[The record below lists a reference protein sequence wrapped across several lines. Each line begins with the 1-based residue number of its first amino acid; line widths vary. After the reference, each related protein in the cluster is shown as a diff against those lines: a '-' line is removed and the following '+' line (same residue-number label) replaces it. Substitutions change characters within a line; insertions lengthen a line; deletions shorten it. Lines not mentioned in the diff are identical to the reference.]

1 MYEAMIPILKEDAY
15 MDVLLATVIFIISYV
30 FIMTE
35 KYNRAVIAMSG
46 GVLLLISGIYS
57 VDDMFR
63 TYIDWNTIALLF
75 SMMVLISITE
85 RTGLFSFVAIRFAQ
99 KVRGSPVP
107 LLIGVGMLTAF
118 GSALLDNVTTVL
130 IFVPIILK
138 ITKELQLPSFPY
150 LLMII
155 FSSNIGGTATLIG
168 DPPNIMIGQ
177 AVDHLNFLSFVN
189 HLAPVA
195 GIIFAAMVFM
205 LYMLFRKSLRTGS
218 SNVRKLLE
226 LDASE
231 YLVRSPM
238 LYQSISVL
246 SMTLFGFLLHSFLH
260 INLTIVAISGA
271 VLLLLLTEKELDT
284 EHILKQVEWIT
295 LFFFIGLFA
304 LVGGL
309 REVGIIDELARMIV
323 LFTDGD
329 FSKTALLILWVS
341 GLFSGVVDNIPFVA
355 AMIPVIQ
362 EFETYGLVYLDPIW
376 WSLALGACLGGNA
389 TLVGASANIV
399 VAGLAEGEGEKIPF
413 IRFMLYGIP
422 FVIFSLVISTIYIF
436 VRYLIPYMSGGL

>member
-1 MYEAMIPILKEDAY
+1 
-15 MDVLLATVIFIISYV
+15 MDVLLATIIFLISYV
-30 FIMTE
+30 FIMME
-35 KYNRAVIAMSG
+35 KYNRAVIAMLG
-46 GVLLLISGIYS
+46 GVLLLISGVYS
-57 VDDMFR
+57 LHDMFQ

-85 RTGLFSFVAIRFAQ
+85 RTGLFSFIAIRFAQ
-99 KVRGSPVP
+99 KVGGAPVP
-107 LLIGVGMLTAF
+107 LLVGVGCLTAF

-138 ITKELQLPSFPY
+138 ITKQLKLQSFPY

-177 AVDHLNFLSFVN
+177 AVDHLTFLSFVN

-195 GIIFAAMVFM
+195 LVIFVSMVGM
-205 LYMLFRKSLRTGS
+205 LLFLFRKSLKAGQ
-218 SNVRKLLE
+218 SNVRNLLE
-226 LDASE
+226 LDAAG
-231 YLVRSPM
+231 YLVRTPM
-238 LYQSISVL
+238 LYQSIAVL
-246 SMTLFGFLLHSFLH
+246 AMTLLGFLLHSFLH
-260 INLTIVAISGA
+260 VNLTIIAISGA
-271 VLLLLLTEKELDT
+271 VLLLLLTEKEIST
-284 EHILKQVEWIT
+284 EQILSRVEWVT

-309 REVGIIDELARMIV
+309 REVGIIDEMARVIV

-341 GLFSGVVDNIPFVA
+341 GLFSGVIDNIPFVA
-355 AMIPVIQ
+355 AMIPVIK
-362 EFETYGLVYLDPIW
+362 EFESYGLVYLDPIW

-436 VRYLIPYMSGGL
+436 IRYLIPYMSESL